1 MYGTCPKG
9 RKGKRGYMYNC
20 HAYVFAS
27 DQKRKCRVLIVAIDH
42 RFGKVPKA
50 TLASKG
56 VYMYDELFVMAA
68 MRQFGMSEFAR
79 YLTDM
84 GMLYLNRRVLSRR
97 FQ

>member
-1 MYGTCPKG
+1 MGSLLSTCTVLALKAVKG
-9 RKGKRGYMYNC
+9 RGV

-27 DQKRKCRVLIVAIDH
+27 DQKRKCRVLIVTIDH
-42 RFGKVPKA
+42 RFGKVSKA

-56 VYMYDELFVMAA
+56 VYMYDEVFIMAA
-68 MRQFGMSEFAR
+68 MRQFAR
-79 YLTDM
+79 YLTDL